1 MNFKTVSND
10 HSSRKPPIPAKSIHS
25 SEVLSKMSEA
35 IPGELFAATT
45 KVTIGKHFDHEAE
58 QKLINLNAVSASCP
72 IMNL

>member
-10 HSSRKPPIPAKSIHS
+10 HSSRKPPIPAKSTHS

-45 KVTIGKHFDHEAE
+45 KVTIGK
-58 QKLINLNAVSASCP
+58 
-72 IMNL
+72 